1 MVIRK
6 AMAKH
11 NLDGDRPEDYELV
24 QIISEERG
32 VCLCERCVCAG
43 VWGFPGAVQPGGM
56 RGDSK
61 RGPSTWGQTSAPLWP
76 LFKERAPV

>member
-11 NLDGDRPEDYELV
+11 NLDGDRPEDYELI

-32 VCLCERCVCAG
+32 TQGWGVKVFWAG
-43 VWGFPGAVQPGGM
+43 FLQ
-56 RGDSK
+56 
-61 RGPSTWGQTSAPLWP
+61 
-76 LFKERAPV
+76 

>member
-32 VCLCERCVCAG
+32 VCVCVC
-43 VWGFPGAVQPGGM
+43 VGFPGAVQPRSLGGT
-56 RGDSK
+56 GLEL
-61 RGPSTWGQTSAPLWP
+61 G
-76 LFKERAPV
+76 